1 MHLFFHSFCVLGK
14 SLLLKIIANR
24 VLEVGLNCCISA
36 PTGKLASAYATEFP
50 DCRVNRVHAN
60 YFIPV
65 GNTNRNNGINWSLAD
80 VHMLLV
86 DEVRCSY

>member
-36 PTGKLASAYATEFP
+36 PTGKLASAYATEF
-50 DCRVNRVHAN
+50 HAN